1 MISTYPSRKIILCID
16 GDGSIL
22 RYQKALLERSG
33 YAVLTAVSAKQALRL
48 VTMCECD
55 AVLLNYE
62 MFERS
67 GHGVAFEIKLVRPE
81 LKVVLVADSEVPT
94 QALALVDGCATQ
106 AGGSRHLLRMIAEVC
121 SRSQDPKKKTVDSK
135 SGDKSM
141 PGAARDLTGHACCPP

>member
-1 MISTYPSRKIILCID
+1 MISTYPPSRKIILCID

-33 YAVLTAVSAKQALRL
+33 YAVLTAVSTKQALRL
-48 VTMCECD
+48 ITMCECD

-67 GHGVAFEIKLVRPE
+67 GHGVAFEIKLVRPK

-94 QALALVDGCATQ
+94 QALALVDACATQ
-106 AGGSRHLLRMIAEVC
+106 VEGSRHLLRMIAEVC
-121 SRSQDPKKKTVDSK
+121 SRSQDPERKQED
-135 SGDKSM
+135 GRHED
-141 PGAARDLTGHACCPP
+141 RR